1 MPMYCDL
8 LTKKLIF
15 ELVTRIN
22 THDLTISE
30 DNWFLQI
37 FLVHLSIVLIKN
49 TVYSKNKKVKKHEKK
64 IKKYTCMGL
73 NNFHLKVNALSQVN
87 KKQVTQVFLRPFGI
101 KSNKGNLAPMCT
113 ASDARSRTSVYRYL
127 YFYLLNSKP
136 YHLQRIGCQ
145 QNSINF

>member
-37 FLVHLSIVLIKN
+37 FLVHFSILLIKN

-87 KKQVTQVFLRPFGI
+87 KKLTKPVFGPDTAGSDHTGFFETIWNKVEQRKFGP
-101 KSNKGNLAPMCT
+101 N
-113 ASDARSRTSVYRYL
+113 VY
-127 YFYLLNSKP
+127 
-136 YHLQRIGCQ
+136 G
-145 QNSINF
+145 

>member
-37 FLVHLSIVLIKN
+37 FLVHFSILLIKN

-87 KKQVTQVFLRPFGI
+87 KKLTKPVFGPFWIESTWADTDGSGHTGFFVTIWNKVEQRKFGP
-101 KSNKGNLAPMCT
+101 N
-113 ASDARSRTSVYRYL
+113 VY
-127 YFYLLNSKP
+127 
-136 YHLQRIGCQ
+136 G
-145 QNSINF
+145 

>member
-64 IKKYTCMGL
+64 
-73 NNFHLKVNALSQVN
+73 N
-87 KKQVTQVFLRPFGI
+87 
-101 KSNKGNLAPMCT
+101 
-113 ASDARSRTSVYRYL
+113 
-127 YFYLLNSKP
+127 
-136 YHLQRIGCQ
+136 
-145 QNSINF
+145 